1 MNTQML
7 TVIILKR
14 YSKYTEGYERGFRVA
29 LSQQP
34 RYNCRDDFD
43 HAIRNITCFFL
54 WFQLVNTGFASPL
67 LVDIAT
73 FSLIGRVLCKT
84 TLMAL

>member
-1 MNTQML
+1 ML

-14 YSKYTEGYERGFRVA
+14 YSKYTEGYERGFRVT

-43 HAIRNITCFFL
+43 MLQRLSKF
-54 WFQLVNTGFASPL
+54 PL
-67 LVDIAT
+67 RWRVQTLSIDLDIPQAFEV
-73 FSLIGRVLCKT
+73 FSSDLRS
-84 TLMAL
+84 